1 MVHDF
6 TFLKLIFVY
15 EVQVSNPV
23 FKVNAPCV
31 RANAPDIKDDM
42 GTGVIFLVCIDVS
55 ANPW

>member
-1 MVHDF
+1 MVDDF
-6 TFLKLIFVY
+6 IALELIFIQ
-15 EVQVSNPV
+15 EMQVSNPV

-31 RANAPDIKDDM
+31 RVNAPDIKDDM

>member
-1 MVHDF
+1 MN
-6 TFLKLIFVY
+6 LIFVY

-23 FKVNAPCV
+23 LKVNAPCV
-31 RANAPDIKDDM
+31 RVNAPDIKDDM